1 MPNPTSGAY
10 YDFRSDTPEST
21 RARRKLLDTMLEQ
34 AVTYKPTPHWSG
46 ALAQGFQGLMGGIGI
61 NQLREEEKA
70 DRLAAGEL
78 VKGLGTPGLDS
89 SPTTGLESEKSAV
102 PPVAAPAIPELT
114 PPAPRAPIQPAP
126 RVQAPAAAPAMAAGA
141 PSPNPVA
148 YDYRGPPVNGDR
160 AHGRYGVMGAQVP
173 SYTKEVLGAEMTPE
187 AFLANPQAQDAVA
200 KALGMEPV
208 PQALAPSGE
217 PPIRQSGPGGSPV
230 PASPIPAASGL
241 PTGPAASAAPT
252 APTGPLAPPVPAPP
266 GARPIAAAVGA
277 EGASRAPAPPSLA
290 PYLSKAINENEASR
304 RLWAMANSNI
314 LPAHHVAEA
323 WGQLKARAEEL
334 RKADTPLTG
343 EEVTTH
349 AKTQAE
355 AQTAINDAE
364 LKRREVLKSRTGPE
378 TAQAVT
384 GILQE
389 ARQLPV
395 DFGERAFERG
405 TGPYIGSPGQHI
417 YENPLGMIGGQIAS
431 GIGDIKSAIEG
442 GARPAEVQ
450 DRVRTVQSNL
460 VAILGPSVRAPGA
473 QSNYELQQIEAQ
485 AGALARST
493 GVADYNR
500 RLDALEKNVGTFLT
514 RFADPI
520 KLVHTVAGQR
530 SDNAPETVEG
540 GQSGLASPAA
550 IAGYSAAIK
559 NMLPS
564 AVGGYPSAPAQP
576 TMRGLDSMLPIQ
588 EQGKR
593 DKLKRAMMGR

>member
-1 MPNPTSGAY
+1 MPSPTSGAY

-34 AVTYKPTPHWSG
+34 AATYKPLGHWSA
-46 ALAQGFQGLMGGIGI
+46 ALAQGFQGLMGGMGI
-61 NQLREEEKA
+61 NDLRQEEKA
-70 DRLAAGEL
+70 DRTAAAEPIRA
-78 VKGLGTPGLDS
+78 LGTPGLDDT
-89 SPTTGLESEKSAV
+89 SPIV
-102 PPVAAPAIPELT
+102 PPVAPPAMVPPELTPPAPPT

-126 RVQAPAAAPAMAAGA
+126 RVQAPDTTPAMPASAA
-141 PSPNPVA
+141 SPNPVG
-148 YDYRGPPVNGDR
+148 YDFRGPPVNGDR

-173 SYTKEVLGAEMTPE
+173 SYTKEVLGAEMTPD

-200 KALGMEPV
+200 KAMGMEPV
-208 PQALAPSGE
+208 PQALAPGGASPM
-217 PPIRQSGPGGSPV
+217 PPSA
-230 PASPIPAASGL
+230 PAATPIPAAPIPAAGGL
-241 PTGPAASAAPT
+241 PTGPA
-252 APTGPLAPPVPAPP
+252 TGPLAPPVPAPP

-290 PYLSKAINENEASR
+290 PYLSKAINENAYSK
-304 RLWAMANSNI
+304 LQWAIANSNTA
-314 LPAHHVAEA
+314 PPHAVAEA
-323 WGQLKARAEEL
+323 WSGLKARAEEL
-334 RKADTPLTG
+334 RKSDTPMTR

-355 AQTAINDAE
+355 ANTAINEAE

-378 TAQAVT
+378 TAQAVS

-395 DFGERAFERG
+395 DFGKGAFERG
-405 TGPYIGSPGQHI
+405 TGPYVGSAEHI
-417 YENPLGMIGGQIAS
+417 YENPLGMISGQI
-431 GIGDIKSAIEG
+431 GRGLGEIKSAIEG

-493 GVADYNR
+493 GTEDYNR

-514 RFADPI
+514 RFADPV
-520 KLVHTVAGQR
+520 KLMHTVAGPR
-530 SDNAPETVEG
+530 SPNAPDTVEG

-550 IAGYSAAIK
+550 VAGYTAALK
-559 NMLPS
+559 NMLS
-564 AVGGYPSAPAQP
+564 RSAPAQP
-576 TMRGLDSMLPIQ
+576 TMRGMDAMLPIQ

-593 DKLKRAMMGR
+593 DKLKRAMMGQ